1 MQGLLSVFHAIF
13 TKNKTFMVILN
24 FYLFLPKINHTM
36 KHLFKL
42 SLVALLA
49 LTAVVSSCS
58 KYDEG
63 SNFSLISAKGR
74 MAGDWKLSSYTVN
87 GSDYTS
93 SMGTV
98 NVTLDKDGTYKGTA
112 VYTVFGSTV
121 TDNFDGTWEF
131 NSDKTTVSMKET
143 GSSTAEVY
151 TIIELKNKEMKLQQV
166 DGNTTYLTTYVAQ

>member
-1 MQGLLSVFHAIF
+1 MQPFFNVLHTIF
-13 TKNKTFMVILN
+13 TKNKTFTVILN

-98 NVTLDKDGTYKGTA
+98 NVTIDKDGTYKGTA
-112 VYTVFGSTV
+112 SYVVFGSTV

>member
-1 MQGLLSVFHAIF
+1 MQPFFNVFHSTF
-13 TKNKTFMVILN
+13 TKIKTFTLILN

-74 MAGDWKLSSYTVN
+74 MAGDWKLSSYTVD
-87 GSDYTS
+87 GADYTS

-98 NVTLDKDGTYKGTA
+98 NVTIDKDGTYKGTA
-112 VYTVFGSTV
+112 VYTVLGTPF

-131 NSDKTTVSMKET
+131 NSDKTTVSLKET
-143 GSSTAEVY
+143 GSTSAEVY

>member
-1 MQGLLSVFHAIF
+1 MQGLLSVLRTIF
-13 TKNKTFMVILN
+13 TKNKTFMLILN

-98 NVTLDKDGTYKGTA
+98 NVTIDKDGTYAGTA
-112 VYTVFGSTV
+112 VYPIIGTT
-121 TDNFDGTWEF
+121 NFNGTWEF
-131 NSDKTTVSMKET
+131 NSDKTTVSMKES

-151 TIIELKNKEMKLQQV
+151 TIIELKNKEMKLQQI